1 VQSYEQ
7 IEIDYEPGTMREVT
21 LHDGSRLLLK
31 KLEEDYDPSNAVQA
45 LQRSHKAIE
54 DGAMLT
60 GLIYLR
66 PEKKSFLSLLNM
78 TDKPLW
84 SLNEAETR
92 PTKEALDQIMREL
105 M

>member
-1 VQSYEQ
+1 
-7 IEIDYEPGTMREVT
+7 
-21 LHDGSRLLLK
+21 
-31 KLEEDYDPSNAVQA
+31 
-45 LQRSHKAIE
+45 
-54 DGAMLT
+54 MLT

-66 PEKKSFLSLLNM
+66 PEKKSFLRLLNM

-92 PTKEALDQIMREL
+92 PPKEALDQIMREL

>member
-1 VQSYEQ
+1 
-7 IEIDYEPGTMREVT
+7 
-21 LHDGSRLLLK
+21 
-31 KLEEDYDPSNAVQA
+31 
-45 LQRSHKAIE
+45 
-54 DGAMLT
+54 MLT

-66 PEKKSFLSLLNM
+66 PEKKSFLTLLNM

-92 PTKEALDQIMREL
+92 PPKEALDQIMREL